1 MTYIIIGLGNFG
13 VSLAER
19 LTLMGHDV
27 IGVDSDM
34 NLVEEYKNTIS
45 STICLNL
52 TDSASLQ
59 MLPLADAQEVI
70 VTLGEKVGNSVLIV
84 ALLKQHGVKNLVA
97 RAGNKLHRTILE
109 AIGVDEVIMPESYA
123 ADLFAISTEAP
134 QIKGAYIATE
144 THHLVELEVP
154 NILVSQTLSQANLE
168 ETFKIKLV
176 GVKRR
181 QTKTN
186 VLGSNTFYYNMAEL
200 TNEFSFAEDDRLLI
214 FGENKA
220 LQKLQKKLY

>member
-27 IGVDSDM
+27 IGVDSDI
-34 NLVEEYKNTIS
+34 NLVEEYKNVIS

-52 TDSASLQ
+52 SDSASLQ
-59 MLPLADAQEVI
+59 MLPLDDAHQVI

-84 ALLKQHGVKNLVA
+84 ALLKQHGVKHLVA
-97 RAGNKLHRTILE
+97 RAGSKLHRTILE

-134 QIKGAYIATE
+134 QIKGAYLATE
-144 THHLVELEVP
+144 THHLVELEIP
-154 NILVSQTLSQANLE
+154 SILISQTLNQASIE
-168 ETFKIKLV
+168 EIFHVQLV

-181 QTKTN
+181 KTKVN
-186 VLGSNTFYYNMAEL
+186 ILGSNTFYYEMVGL
-200 TNEFSFAEDDRLLI
+200 TPEFSFEEYDRLLL
-214 FGENKA
+214 FGEIKA